1 MLDLLFF
8 CVLLCVLLYICVKFL
23 IVIVRFVKNNL
34 HQTKNTNQKYYNKTQ
49 QDNKDND
56 TAYETII
63 KNLKT

>member
-1 MLDLLFF
+1 MLLDLLLF
-8 CVLLCVLLYICVKFL
+8 CVLLYICVKFL

-34 HQTKNTNQKYYNKTQ
+34 RQTKNTNQKYYNKTQ

-63 KNLKT
+63 QNLKT